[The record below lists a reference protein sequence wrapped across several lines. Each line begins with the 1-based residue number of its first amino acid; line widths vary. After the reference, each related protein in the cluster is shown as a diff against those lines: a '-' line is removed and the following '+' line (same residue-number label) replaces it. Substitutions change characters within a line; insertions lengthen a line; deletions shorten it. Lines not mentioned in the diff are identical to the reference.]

1 MQPDI
6 PRLIGKIRDAG
17 LSPDAWPDA
26 LKSLTDALGIAGA
39 ACVISNKTT
48 GCVDWVCLSGLSAEF
63 QSDYINHYAP
73 LDPYTP
79 LLNGDLGWTKL
90 SESLPDTVLRKSEW
104 YNDFVLSCGV
114 RDILGARVVETPSH
128 FVTFGLHQ
136 QIGRRFGD
144 NTAAIMQVVS
154 RPLSLATLRHVES
167 ISNSPH
173 GEQNSKILTEGTRYY
188 FNVRNGR
195 QYPDEMGRTFASAV
209 DAMAHAALVASELAQ
224 DGDWD
229 GYVISVADA
238 DGRIVAEIPVRK

>member
-39 ACVISNKTT
+39 SCIISNTTT
-48 GCVDWVCLSGLSAEF
+48 GRVDWVCFSGLSAEF
-63 QSDYINHYAP
+63 QSAYINHYAP

-79 LLNGDLGWTKL
+79 LLNVDLGWTKL

-114 RDILGARVVETPSH
+114 SDILGARVVETPSH

-167 ISNSPH
+167 ISNSPR
-173 GEQNSKILTEGTRYY
+173 GEQNSKISTRERDIISMCEMAGNIRTKWGEPLRRLRTRRHMQRCSQASLRKTEIGT
-188 FNVRNGR
+188 
-195 QYPDEMGRTFASAV
+195 A
-209 DAMAHAALVASELAQ
+209 
-224 DGDWD
+224 
-229 GYVISVADA
+229 I
-238 DGRIVAEIPVRK
+238 